1 MTNDQRKANVDLGAF
16 WIQRSNSI
24 LMERDKT
31 QKSLRKASRASFY
44 MANIS
49 WNSYDS
55 RDRFDCFETFR
66 LIIIFFCRLSKHLI
80 HCSYS
85 CVRVCVCLILV
96 YLCEWWEFLA
106 LWQKKK
112 WLKCSDCIL
121 KGDHLKYLLG
131 GDNRVVIA
139 VKTLHAENSFQLK
152 EPHRKLGLIS
162 HRNTLLKIL
171 IWQCATNHK
180 KSIIMW
186 AGKRT
191 HRLHSYARKH
201 QQNNR

>member
-66 LIIIFFCRLSKHLI
+66 LIIIFFLSSIETFDTLLI
-80 HCSYS
+80 LLRTC
-85 CVRVCVCLILV
+85 VCVFDTGLFVWMMRILGAV
-96 YLCEWWEFLA
+96 TEKKMVEV
-106 LWQKKK
+106 LW
-112 WLKCSDCIL
+112 
-121 KGDHLKYLLG
+121 
-131 GDNRVVIA
+131 
-139 VKTLHAENSFQLK
+139 LHFERRSSQ
-152 EPHRKLGLIS
+152 IS
-162 HRNTLLKIL
+162 VGR
-171 IWQCATNHK
+171 
-180 KSIIMW
+180 
-186 AGKRT
+186 R
-191 HRLHSYARKH
+191 
-201 QQNNR
+201 